1 MTKKEKVKLL
11 YDYLKNEAIGSCG
24 IPCSIMDINF
34 GYPIIDT
41 TNIDVAYVKVYFRMA
56 VNIHKNILAYST
68 LSFLAEVGGYIGL
81 LLGFS
86 LLDLSK
92 VIKNLTPCIKKCKGP
107 SKIDVDSKG
116 EGGGI
121 KKMQS
126 ESRQI
131 KYIKWFHLDIELCMN
146 LHRNWIWVNHLIS
159 FLQPK
164 CV

>member
-1 MTKKEKVKLL
+1 MHSRRFNETCNFIETEKYRPL
-11 YDYLKNEAIGSCG
+11 YEYLSNEAVGSCG

-41 TNIDVAYVKVYFRMA
+41 TNIDEAYVKLYFRMA

-92 VIKNLTPCIKKCKGP
+92 VIKNLTPNIKKRNVKRRTREERTKVTP
-107 SKIDVDSKG
+107 KENPRKIFTLAYLGSV
-116 EGGGI
+116 
-121 KKMQS
+121 Q
-126 ESRQI
+126 
-131 KYIKWFHLDIELCMN
+131 N
-146 LHRNWIWVNHLIS
+146 
-159 FLQPK
+159 
-164 CV
+164 

>member
-1 MTKKEKVKLL
+1 
-11 YDYLKNEAIGSCG
+11 
-24 IPCSIMDINF
+24 MDINF

-41 TNIDVAYVKVYFRMA
+41 TNIDEAYVKLYFKMA
-56 VNIHKNILAYST
+56 VQIHKNILAYST

-92 VIKNLTPCIKKCKGP
+92 VIKYLTPCIKKCKGP
-107 SKIDVDSKG
+107 SKIDGDSKG

-121 KKMQS
+121 KKRQS

-131 KYIKWFHLDIELCMN
+131 KYIKWVDLGIDICMYESLQKLN
-146 LHRNWIWVNHLIS
+146 LSSNLFNFI
-159 FLQPK
+159 PTT
-164 CV
+164 

>member
-1 MTKKEKVKLL
+1 MHSRRFNETCNFIETEKYRPL
-11 YDYLKNEAIGSCG
+11 YEYLSNEAIGSCG

-41 TNIDVAYVKVYFRMA
+41 TNIDEAYVKLYFKMA
-56 VNIHKNILAYST
+56 VQIHKNILAYST

-121 KKMQS
+121 KKRQS

-131 KYIKWFHLDIELCMN
+131 KYIK
-146 LHRNWIWVNHLIS
+146 
-159 FLQPK
+159 
-164 CV
+164 

>member
-1 MTKKEKVKLL
+1 MTQKEEVKLL

-41 TNIDVAYVKVYFRMA
+41 TNIDEAYVKLYFKMA
-56 VNIHKNILAYST
+56 VNIHRNILAYST

-92 VIKNLTPCIKKCKGP
+92 VIKNLTPNIKK
-107 SKIDVDSKG
+107 
-116 EGGGI
+116 
-121 KKMQS
+121 
-126 ESRQI
+126 
-131 KYIKWFHLDIELCMN
+131 
-146 LHRNWIWVNHLIS
+146 RNVKRRTKEERTKV
-159 FLQPK
+159 QPK
-164 CV
+164 VNPRKIFTLASLGSV

>member
-41 TNIDVAYVKVYFRMA
+41 TNIDEAYVKLYFRMA

-92 VIKNLTPCIKKCKGP
+92 VIKNMTPGVKKRNVKRRTREERTKVRP
-107 SKIDVDSKG
+107 KENPRKIFTLASLGSV
-116 EGGGI
+116 
-121 KKMQS
+121 Q
-126 ESRQI
+126 
-131 KYIKWFHLDIELCMN
+131 N
-146 LHRNWIWVNHLIS
+146 LH
-159 FLQPK
+159 F
-164 CV
+164 

>member
-1 MTKKEKVKLL
+1 
-11 YDYLKNEAIGSCG
+11 
-24 IPCSIMDINF
+24 MDINF

-41 TNIDVAYVKVYFRMA
+41 TNIDEAYVKLYFKMA
-56 VNIHKNILAYST
+56 VQIHKNILAYST

-107 SKIDVDSKG
+107 PKIDVDSKG

-121 KKMQS
+121 KKRQS

-131 KYIKWFHLDIELCMN
+131 KYIKWVDLLNYVWVSTEIEFELT
-146 LHRNWIWVNHLIS
+146 
-159 FLQPK
+159 FF
-164 CV
+164 

>member
-1 MTKKEKVKLL
+1 MTQKEEVKLL

-41 TNIDVAYVKVYFRMA
+41 TNIDEAYVKLYFRMA

-92 VIKNLTPCIKKCKGP
+92 VIKNLTPKIKKRNVKRRTKEERTKVKP
-107 SKIDVDSKG
+107 KENPRKIFTLASLGSV
-116 EGGGI
+116 
-121 KKMQS
+121 Q
-126 ESRQI
+126 
-131 KYIKWFHLDIELCMN
+131 N
-146 LHRNWIWVNHLIS
+146 
-159 FLQPK
+159 
-164 CV
+164 

>member
-41 TNIDVAYVKVYFRMA
+41 TNIDEAYVKLYFRMA

-92 VIKNLTPCIKKCKGP
+92 VIKNMTPGVKNMTPGVKKRNVKRRTREERTKVRP
-107 SKIDVDSKG
+107 KENPRKIFTLASLGSV
-116 EGGGI
+116 
-121 KKMQS
+121 Q
-126 ESRQI
+126 
-131 KYIKWFHLDIELCMN
+131 N
-146 LHRNWIWVNHLIS
+146 LH
-159 FLQPK
+159 F
-164 CV
+164 

>member
-1 MTKKEKVKLL
+1 MHTRRFNETCNFIEPEKYRPL
-11 YDYLKNEAIGSCG
+11 YEHLSKEAIGSCG

-41 TNIDVAYVKVYFRMA
+41 TNIDEAYIKLYFKMA
-56 VNIHKNILAYST
+56 VQIHKNILAYST

-92 VIKNLTPCIKKCKGP
+92 VIKNLTPCIKKCKGQ
-107 SKIDVDSKG
+107 SKIDVDSEG

-121 KKMQS
+121 QKRQS

-131 KYIKWFHLDIELCMN
+131 K
-146 LHRNWIWVNHLIS
+146 
-159 FLQPK
+159 
-164 CV
+164 

>member
-41 TNIDVAYVKVYFRMA
+41 TNIDEAYVKLYFRMA
-56 VNIHKNILAYST
+56 VYIHKNILAYST

-92 VIKNLTPCIKKCKGP
+92 VIKNLTPNIKKRYNVKRRTKEERT
-107 SKIDVDSKG
+107 KITPK
-116 EGGGI
+116 E
-121 KKMQS
+121 
-126 ESRQI
+126 
-131 KYIKWFHLDIELCMN
+131 N
-146 LHRNWIWVNHLIS
+146 LHKRITLASLGSVQN
-159 FLQPK
+159 
-164 CV
+164 

>member
-1 MTKKEKVKLL
+1 MTKKETVNLL

-41 TNIDVAYVKVYFRMA
+41 TNIDEAYVKLYFKMA
-56 VNIHKNILAYST
+56 VQIHKNILAYST

-92 VIKNLTPCIKKCKGP
+92 VMKNLAPSIKKLKERFCTQKP
-107 SKIDVDSKG
+107 FYKKSIVKRRTKEERTKVTPKENPRKIFTLGS
-116 EGGGI
+116 
-121 KKMQS
+121 
-126 ESRQI
+126 
-131 KYIKWFHLDIELCMN
+131 
-146 LHRNWIWVNHLIS
+146 VNN
-159 FLQPK
+159 
-164 CV
+164 

>member
-1 MTKKEKVKLL
+1 MKKEKVKLL

-92 VIKNLTPCIKKCKGP
+92 VIKNMTPGVKKRNVKRRTKEERTKVTP
-107 SKIDVDSKG
+107 KENPRKIFTLASLGSV
-116 EGGGI
+116 
-121 KKMQS
+121 Q
-126 ESRQI
+126 
-131 KYIKWFHLDIELCMN
+131 N
-146 LHRNWIWVNHLIS
+146 
-159 FLQPK
+159 
-164 CV
+164 

>member
-11 YDYLKNEAIGSCG
+11 YDYLKNVAIGSCG

-41 TNIDVAYVKVYFRMA
+41 TNIDVAYVKLYFRMA

-92 VIKNLTPCIKKCKGP
+92 VIKNMTPGVKKYNVKRRTKEERTKVRP
-107 SKIDVDSKG
+107 KENPRKIFTLASLGSV
-116 EGGGI
+116 
-121 KKMQS
+121 Q
-126 ESRQI
+126 
-131 KYIKWFHLDIELCMN
+131 N
-146 LHRNWIWVNHLIS
+146 LH
-159 FLQPK
+159 F
-164 CV
+164 

>member
-41 TNIDVAYVKVYFRMA
+41 TNIDEAYVKLYFRMA

-92 VIKNLTPCIKKCKGP
+92 VIKNMTPGVKKRNVKRRTKKERTKVRP
-107 SKIDVDSKG
+107 KENPYKIFTLASGSV
-116 EGGGI
+116 
-121 KKMQS
+121 Q
-126 ESRQI
+126 
-131 KYIKWFHLDIELCMN
+131 N
-146 LHRNWIWVNHLIS
+146 
-159 FLQPK
+159 
-164 CV
+164 